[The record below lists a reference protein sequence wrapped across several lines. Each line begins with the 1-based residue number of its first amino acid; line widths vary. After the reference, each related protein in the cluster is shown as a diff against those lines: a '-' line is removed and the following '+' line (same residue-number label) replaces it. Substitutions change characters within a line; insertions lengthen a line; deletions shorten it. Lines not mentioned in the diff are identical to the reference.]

1 MGRLR
6 QRVNDYENHDTVY
19 QPDGQP
25 AFLKFVIAQE
35 ADGAGADKDE
45 RGALE
50 TDTVFGEIAG
60 VLLLVPSKTHSDGVP
75 TILHVRGR
83 ARQVAIF
90 AESEIAL
97 HKIAVDL
104 DIKLFIFPKN
114 SRL

>member
-6 QRVNDYENHDTVY
+6 QRVNHYENHDTVY
-19 QPDGQP
+19 QSDGQP
-25 AFLKFVIAQE
+25 AFLKFVIVQE
-35 ADGAGADKDE
+35 ADGAGVGKDE

-60 VLLLVPSKTHSDGVP
+60 VLLLVPSKTHSDDVP

-97 HKIAVDL
+97 RQITLDL
-104 DIKLFIFPKN
+104 YI
-114 SRL
+114 